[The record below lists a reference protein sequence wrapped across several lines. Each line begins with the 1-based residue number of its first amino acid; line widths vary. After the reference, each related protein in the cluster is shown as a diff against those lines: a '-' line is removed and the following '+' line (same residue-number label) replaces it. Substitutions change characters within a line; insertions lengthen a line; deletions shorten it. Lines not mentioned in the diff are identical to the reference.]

1 MLKMLDCEAS
11 PMESCIQ
18 GMHSAPKEYVIG
30 SKVKG
35 QSHLK
40 LSDIGHGAI
49 GLGVCAAGFWSYFG
63 PIFLSMPPFLPPGMG
78 ICLC

>member
-1 MLKMLDCEAS
+1 MRHHPRRVAYK
-11 PMESCIQ
+11 
-18 GMHSAPKEYVIG
+18 GMDSAPKEYVTG

-49 GLGVCAAGFWSYFG
+49 ALGVCAAGFWSYFG